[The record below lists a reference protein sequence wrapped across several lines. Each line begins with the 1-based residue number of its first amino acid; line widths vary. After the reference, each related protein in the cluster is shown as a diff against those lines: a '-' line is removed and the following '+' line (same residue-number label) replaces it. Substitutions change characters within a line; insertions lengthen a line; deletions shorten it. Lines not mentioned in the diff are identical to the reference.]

1 MQKKSIAGGK
11 LLCYSPWLKRL
22 LIMKMIA
29 ILLLVVGLTTSYA
42 ESDAQTAKLNLKFT
56 NGSVKDVLDEI
67 EHQTNLSFMYDNDVF
82 KVNRQISIEAENE
95 TLKSVVEKL
104 ISGENLKYE
113 IVNRYIVITSG
124 KETPTNQQGKKVT
137 GKVTDSSGAS
147 LPGVSIVGK
156 GTTSGVITDI
166 SGNYS
171 LSNIPENATLQFS
184 FVGMKTQEVKV
195 GNQSTINVVLVE
207 ESIGL
212 EEVVAVG
219 YGVTKKR
226 DVTGSV
232 SSVSSKDFKDQ
243 PVTTLSSALQGR
255 MAGVSVSNNSG
266 EPGGAVKIR
275 IRGANS
281 IQGGNDPLIVVDGIQ
296 LTNMG
301 LQDINVNDVQSIEVL
316 KDASSTAIYGSR
328 GANGVV
334 MITTKKG
341 SNEKPQITFNTNI
354 GIANRA
360 YKYDLLDPVSYAQ
373 MVNTARG
380 ASIYSDSQIQ
390 KLRNGG
396 GTDWQNEIF
405 RTGYTKDYQLSVSGS
420 TPKSSYYFSGNYI
433 DQSGIVNYS
442 TLKKYSVRTN
452 IVTKVNDKLTFDAN
466 IFLTRKEG
474 YNNGDMGYKGSP
486 VFGSIVWGPAEP
498 VYNSDGTY
506 NLHDNIG
513 APTSYN
519 PVALTK
525 ERFWLNNSN
534 SAVVNSKISYAI
546 LTNLTLDVI
555 AGLDANFSENGNLSR
570 AIINGGTSGSSKS
583 TNNGLNWQ
591 NSNILTF
598 HKIFNEKHDLTV
610 TGVYEQS
617 KGQYQSTNSSGTG
630 LPFEN
635 TYFYNLG
642 LNKNQSIGSYY
653 SMWALRSWV
662 GRLNYV
668 YNNRYLLTATYR
680 ADGSTKFPKNPWG
693 YFPSVALGWRLSEE
707 AFIKSLGVFDNLK
720 LRSSWGMTGNQAV
733 GSFATIPTMN
743 VVTYSYGTSSESKG
757 YTVGIPS
764 NSSLKWEKTTQTD
777 FGVDMS
783 FFKNRLSLSA
793 DYFKKKTSDLLLPV
807 LIPGYSGGGSYID
820 NVGSVENKGIEF
832 LVSSILINN
841 KNFSWNTSF
850 NISSVKN
857 KVTNLGANKYMDG
870 GLYGQGLATLPQTR
884 IIPGESLGTFYGPKF
899 LGIYQASE
907 AADAAKYGFKP
918 GDNKYLDGNKD
929 GKIDYD
935 DRMVIGHA
943 LPKYTFGFD
952 NTLKY
957 KNFEM
962 NIFIQSSQGNQIM
975 NLSYAAACTQVGDAQ
990 TITSS
995 DVKPWTQ
1002 SNPNNMWPSL
1012 TSTTSKDF
1020 LESSKWLQD
1029 GSFIRIKNVSLS
1041 YLMPQNMIRGGSLRL
1056 SASVQNL
1063 LTFTKYKG
1071 FDPEASTTGN
1081 TDMDGGVDLGAYP
1094 SARTLT
1100 FRLQLTL

>member
-1 MQKKSIAGGK
+1 MNKKLKPGDAYAPILTK
-11 LLCYSPWLKRL
+11 LSQIMRLMILMFILGINSLLAASGYSQSTKITLK
-22 LIMKMIA
+22 M
-29 ILLLVVGLTTSYA
+29 
-42 ESDAQTAKLNLKFT
+42 SDTR
-56 NGSVKDVLDEI
+56 VEDVLNKI
-67 EHQTNLSFMYDNDVF
+67 ESKSEFYFLFNQKQIDVDR
-82 KVNRQISIEAENE
+82 KVSIEAKDEKISDILDELFAGTDVKHQVIDRQIVLTTTSVTE
-95 TLKSVVEKL
+95 T
-104 ISGENLKYE
+104 
-113 IVNRYIVITSG
+113 
-124 KETPTNQQGKKVT
+124 QQQSKKVT
-137 GKVTDSSGAS
+137 GKVTDQSGAPI
-147 LPGVSIVGK
+147 PGASIIVK
-156 GTTSGVITDI
+156 GTTIGITTDND
-166 SGNYS
+166 GNFS
-171 LSNIPENATLQFS
+171 LLLPSDAKVLVFS
-184 FVGMKTQEVKV
+184 FVGMKTTEISV
-195 GNQSTINVVLVE
+195 GSQTKISVTLADETTGI
-207 ESIGL
+207 
-212 EEVVAVG
+212 EEVVAIG

-498 VYNSDGTY
+498 VYNADGTY

-534 SAVVNSKISYAI
+534 SAVVNSKISYTI

-555 AGLDANFSENGNLSR
+555 AGLDANFSENGNLAR

-583 TNNGLNWQ
+583 SNNGLNWQ

-610 TGVYEQS
+610 MGVYEQS

-733 GSFATIPTMN
+733 SSFATIPIMN

-793 DYFKKKTSDLLLPV
+793 DYFKKNTSDLLLPV
-807 LIPGYSGGGSYID
+807 LIPSYSGGGSYID

-832 LVSSILINN
+832 LVSSVLINN
-841 KNFSWNTSF
+841 KNFSWNTSL
-850 NISSVKN
+850 NLSSVKN

-899 LGIYQASE
+899 LGIYQVSE
-907 AADAAKYGFKP
+907 AAEAAKYGFKP
-918 GDNKYLDGNKD
+918 GDNKYLDINKD
-929 GKIDYD
+929 GRIDYD

-995 DVKPWTQ
+995 DVKPWTT
-1002 SNPNNMWPSL
+1002 SNPNNMWPNL

-1020 LESSKWLQD
+1020 LESSKWLQN

-1041 YLMPQNMIRGGSLRL
+1041 YLMPQNIIKGGSLRL

-1063 LTFTKYKG
+1063 FTFTKYKG

-1094 SARTLT
+1094 SARTIT